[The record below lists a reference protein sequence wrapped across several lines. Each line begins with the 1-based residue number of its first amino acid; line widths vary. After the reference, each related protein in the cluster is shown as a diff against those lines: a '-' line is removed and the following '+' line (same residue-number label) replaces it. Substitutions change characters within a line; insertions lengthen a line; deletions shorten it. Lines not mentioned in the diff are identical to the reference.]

1 MAKKKEAKAL
11 DTTTEE
17 KIKSAARVAFH
28 KKGYAATRTR
38 DIAEEADINLAL
50 LNYYFRS
57 KEKLFE
63 TIMFETLF
71 SFMQNMAM
79 VLNDE
84 KSTLEKKV
92 ELVAEKYID
101 LIIKEPNV
109 PIFMLSE
116 IRNNAEGLLEK
127 LPIKQLVMNSSF
139 FKQHQDAV
147 AKGKITEP
155 NPLHF
160 LMNIL
165 SLVVF
170 PFIAQPLLQGIS
182 GLNETQFK
190 KLMQER
196 KKLIPVWIKATMKAK

>member
-1 MAKKKEAKAL
+1 MAKSKEVKTL

-17 KIKSAARVAFH
+17 KIKEAARVVFY

-38 DIAEEADINLAL
+38 DIAEEAGINLAL

-57 KEKLFE
+57 KEKLFDIIMLE
-63 TIMFETLF
+63 TVTG
-71 SFMQNMAM
+71 FMHTMATI
-79 VLNDE
+79 LNNE

-92 ELVAEKYID
+92 ELVASHYID
-101 LIIKEPNV
+101 FITKEPNI

-116 IRNNAEGLLEK
+116 IRNNSGGLLEK
-127 LPIKQLVMNSSF
+127 LPIKQIVMNSAF
-139 FKQHQDAV
+139 VKQHQEAV

-160 LMNIL
+160 LMNLL

-170 PFIAQPLLQGIS
+170 PFIGQPLLQGIS
-182 GLNETQFK
+182 GLNETQFN

-196 KKLIPVWIKATMKAK
+196 KKLIPVWIKAMMKAK

>member
-1 MAKKKEAKAL
+1 MAKKKETKAL

-17 KIKSAARVAFH
+17 KIKSAARVMFH

-79 VLNDE
+79 VLNDG

-92 ELVAEKYID
+92 ELVATKYID

-109 PIFMLSE
+109 PMFMLSE

-139 FKQHQDAV
+139 FRQHQEAV
-147 AKGKITEP
+147 AKGKIAEP

-160 LMNIL
+160 LMNLL

-170 PFIAQPLLQGIS
+170 PFIAQPLLQGIG
-182 GLNETQFK
+182 GLNGTQFN

>member
-1 MAKKKEAKAL
+1 MAKNKEAKIV

-17 KIKSAARVAFH
+17 KIKAAARVVFH

-38 DIAEEADINLAL
+38 DIAEEAGINLAL

-57 KEKLFE
+57 KEKLFDIIMLE
-63 TIMFETLF
+63 TVTN
-71 SFMQNMAM
+71 FMHTMATI
-79 VLNDE
+79 LNNE

-92 ELVAEKYID
+92 ELVAFNYID
-101 LIIKEPNV
+101 FISKEPNI

-116 IRNNAEGLLEK
+116 IRNNSGGLLEK
-127 LPIKQLVMNSSF
+127 LPIKQLIMTSAF
-139 FKQHQDAV
+139 FRQHQEAV
-147 AKGKITEP
+147 AKGKIVEP
-155 NPLHF
+155 NPIHF
-160 LMNIL
+160 LMNLL

-182 GLNETQFK
+182 DLNETQFN

-196 KKLIPVWIKATMKAK
+196 KNLIPVWIKAMMKAK